1 MSIHSLDPITRVA
14 LFIGAVLY
22 LVIILYLLKKK
33 QLTVRYAIIWL
44 MSAGAL
50 LIFAVFPYTA
60 LVLRDLLKMEMP
72 VNAVFTVVL
81 AFMLLLLLSLSSIAS
96 RSAEH
101 QRRMAQQLALLE
113 RRVRDLEVQLAAR
126 AFTSGADTDTGADSN
141 KA

>member
-1 MSIHSLDPITRVA
+1 MSVHSIAPITRIA
-14 LFIGAVLY
+14 LFVGAVLY
-22 LVIILYLLKKK
+22 LLIILYLLKKK

-50 LIFAVFPYTA
+50 LVFAVFPYTA

-96 RSAEH
+96 SFAEK
-101 QRRMAQQLALLE
+101 QRRMAQQQALLE
-113 RRVRDLEVQLAAR
+113 RRVRDLEAQLAAL
-126 AFTSGADTDTGADSN
+126 APPADSG
-141 KA
+141 KS